1 MKYKCFDIFAIRSPI
16 LPKSYFNRLTSKGTE
31 CIFDIYKLSE
41 HKDIIDEAIRVSSK
55 SLFEGLHGNITD
67 EKKKKNIKH
76 SLIKYLTRMSTRPT
90 PYGLFAGVGLGR
102 FEKTT
107 NILQTD
113 DYIKSVE
120 VDHYWIKHIIHQLE
134 KDDQLLLQLR
144 VKWNEI
150 CYESG
155 SRIIN
160 PYFSNHGD
168 LSDEKDNTEEIN
180 VRNTIVL

>member
-90 PYGLFAGVGLGR
+90 P
-102 FEKTT
+102 
-107 NILQTD
+107 
-113 DYIKSVE
+113 
-120 VDHYWIKHIIHQLE
+120 
-134 KDDQLLLQLR
+134 
-144 VKWNEI
+144 
-150 CYESG
+150 
-155 SRIIN
+155 
-160 PYFSNHGD
+160 
-168 LSDEKDNTEEIN
+168 
-180 VRNTIVL
+180 